1 MLTEVSIDEGDII
14 VTLRLDPSQVAE
26 QITFEN
32 SHLVAQNLTSNP
44 EAARALYNELSY
56 WADNNQI

>member
-1 MLTEVSIDEGDII
+1 MTLSTENNEISITLTLTPLQI
-14 VTLRLDPSQVAE
+14 AE

-32 SHLVAQNLTSNP
+32 SHLVACAVKDCDP
-44 EAARALYNELSY
+44 EAARALYEELAY